1 MRNLRLA
8 VIVIVT
14 AFSLSNLTVIANAAD
29 NNAITELPR
38 IRSCEFQSSV
48 NCIVSIKGILPNGLE
63 ITAQPTGRT
72 EVGDFEWG
80 RNSKVVGP
88 ADEWEFP
95 GVKFQSGTGKF
106 TLNTFYFPDG
116 LSYCWSNGQC
126 NSHQEQLNFYAMASN
141 FGGLGPMSKLSGKKA
156 EQWCPTNPN
165 NCEIGTG
172 FSFNND
178 MKWIVTFSM
187 KNDFVPTISTGRI
200 KLLKVAYEN
209 SNTKNLT
216 IEFAPLM
223 LDHVP
228 YDRPDIWIY
237 EEAFYQNDSP
247 ALWVH
252 GNKHDLVQS
261 LGKCVVGGGL
271 QVVSNAIGVGVPTW
285 NAKNE
290 SIEVWVKS
298 PHIATDG
305 NPLKGYLEVRIPREM
320 AKCLWSVDLNGQISG
335 KVSITYADSITPEIL
350 TVTGSVVGNDYLMVS
365 TGYHYS
371 SPTIAIQLKDTKK
384 EDLIKS
390 ATEVQSTPLAASSK
404 ISTKKSVT
412 CKKGSKVKKVTAPV
426 PKCPVGY
433 KKVA

>member
-1 MRNLRLA
+1 MKNRRFGALA
-8 VIVIVT
+8 VIA
-14 AFSLSNLTVIANAAD
+14 AFSFSNLTGIASAAD
-29 NNAITELPR
+29 SNTVTELPR
-38 IRSCEFQSSV
+38 IRSCKLQSV
-48 NCIVSIKGILPNGLE
+48 DNCIVSIKGILPDGSE
-63 ITAQPTGRT
+63 IIAEPTGRT

-80 RNSKVVGP
+80 KNSKVVGP

-95 GVKFQSGTGKF
+95 EVKFQSGTGKF

-116 LSYCWSNGQC
+116 LSYCWASGQC
-126 NSHQEQLNFYAMASN
+126 SSHQEQLNFYAMASN
-141 FGGLGPMSKLSGKKA
+141 FGGLGPMKKLSGKKA

-172 FSFNND
+172 FSFNSE

-200 KLLKVAYEN
+200 KLLKVAYESAN
-209 SNTKNLT
+209 KKNLT
-216 IEFAPLM
+216 IEFTPLI

-237 EEAFYQNDSP
+237 EEAFFQNDSP

-261 LGKCVVGGGL
+261 LGKCVLGGGL
-271 QVVSNAIGVGVPTW
+271 QVVSNAIGMGVPTW

-290 SIEVWVKS
+290 SVDVWVKS
-298 PHIATDG
+298 PHLATDG
-305 NPLKGYLEVRIPREM
+305 TPLKGYLEVRIPREM

-335 KVSITYADSITPEIL
+335 KVSITYADSITPEVL

-371 SPTIAIQLKDTKK
+371 SPTIAIQLKNTQK
-384 EDLIKS
+384 EEVAKS
-390 ATEVQSTPLAASSK
+390 ATEVKSIPDTPLFKAV
-404 ISTKKSVT
+404 TKKSIN
-412 CKKGSKVKKVTAPV
+412 CKKGSMVKKVTAKA
-426 PKCPVGY
+426 PKCPAGY
-433 KKVA
+433 KKSA